1 MRESSNQS
9 TTEST
14 AVPDGSDAERT
25 AGSSEVAVRMHGSSK
40 PFKLQFE
47 RILHRIEDA
56 VVAFEIVDDEPIIVE
71 ANHAFRDIFSPDMK
85 RVVGLPLN
93 ELIVPAG
100 KREEAEAFDQRTASG
115 RSNVAFVT
123 RRATDG
129 PRTFLYRGIPYDESH
144 GFAIYTDIT
153 DDRQYHADIE
163 RIEALAGELIASA
176 EDSDTLEAAA
186 RIKRRASALSRF
198 AGTS

>member
-1 MRESSNQS
+1 MAETS
-9 TTEST
+9 T
-14 AVPDGSDAERT
+14 
-25 AGSSEVAVRMHGSSK
+25 
-40 PFKLQFE
+40 PFKVRFE
-47 RILHRIEDA
+47 RLLHGIEDA

-100 KREEAEAFDQRTASG
+100 KQEEAETFDQRTAMG

-123 RRATDG
+123 RTATDG
-129 PRTFLYRGIPYDESH
+129 PRTFLYRGIPYDENH
-144 GFAIYTDIT
+144 GFAIYTDIS

-163 RIEALAGELIASA
+163 RIEALADELIATA
-176 EDSDTLEAAA
+176 DDRETLEAAA
-186 RIKRRASALSRF
+186 RIQRRANALSRF
-198 AGTS
+198 TGSS